1 MVLMSLKSIN
11 HVIVSRLITI
21 AFKIQVVIFRFI
33 LRDSSVQMSNQANLA
48 EEMTARAP
56 SGDYS
61 KIAWETLSSLDRLCQ
76 GRTFIMLI
84 YYMYLCHFSLSPCFH
99 SRSCVLEHLWTS
111 DGDAT

>member
-1 MVLMSLKSIN
+1 
-11 HVIVSRLITI
+11 
-21 AFKIQVVIFRFI
+21 
-33 LRDSSVQMSNQANLA
+33 MSNQANLA

-84 YYMYLCHFSLSPCFH
+84 YYMYLVIFRRPHAFTRGPVCTCTFGPRTVTQRDVMYYGLGG
-99 SRSCVLEHLWTS
+99 V
-111 DGDAT
+111 DY